1 MKTYIHYCD
10 SLLREYMDIHARF
23 VCSHSISPEDK
34 SRMEK
39 IETELRMKPEQVVA
53 AGETLLDRRKDMSQE
68 MPGKWIACSF
78 TEHETAA

>member
-34 SRMEK
+34 ARLGK
-39 IETELRMKPEQVVA
+39 IEAELRMKPENVVA
-53 AGETLLDRRKDMSQE
+53 AGETLLDRKRDMPQE
-68 MPGKWIACSF
+68 MPGNWAGYPFS
-78 TEHETAA
+78 EHQTAA